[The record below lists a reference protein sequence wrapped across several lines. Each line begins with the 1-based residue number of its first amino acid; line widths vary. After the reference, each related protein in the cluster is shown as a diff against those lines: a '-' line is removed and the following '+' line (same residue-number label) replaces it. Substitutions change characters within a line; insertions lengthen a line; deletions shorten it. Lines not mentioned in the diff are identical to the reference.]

1 MNVARPPSA
10 LNALRPPDNRPG
22 ARFRARSVLVAVAV
36 IFFAVLTTEP
46 RVPYEWDAA
55 AWWIPRAEME
65 REHSG
70 RLLAM
75 MRTPEEWG
83 LLLPGIGTHVYPI
96 AYPMVVGALA
106 RLLPPNVSA
115 LRASGAWL
123 ALLVAVLLVQIGRR
137 LDDTDGALAVL
148 PLALVLLSPFTIVHA
163 RSGYADL
170 SVGLL
175 GALLV
180 LAMDTAFDRATMTRL
195 VWMVLVSTVLLQTKQ
210 DGLVICTAVAV
221 SAAVVRHH
229 RTSTFWR
236 VTILE
241 FFVIIA
247 NAAGWWVLVH
257 WLYGPQIP
265 PTFRALVGFDLRV
278 SMTFGYQVAR
288 HALDIDTWGVLWP
301 TLVVWAYWRR
311 DRRWLV
317 FVGAALA
324 GYGLTHV
331 MGPGRLLQFLRDGAV
346 MNRLLLQIAVT
357 AVPFTVDRLTARRLE
372 FGREQAAGPSA

>member
-22 ARFRARSVLVAVAV
+22 ARFRARTVLVAVAV

-75 MRTPEEWG
+75 MRMPEEWG

-106 RLLPPNVSA
+106 RLLPEKVSA

-195 VWMVLVSTVLLQTKQ
+195 VWMVLRI
-210 DGLVICTAVAV
+210 DGPSPDEAGRAGHLHGRRRFGCGR
-221 SAAVVRHH
+221 AAPPDVNILAGDDPRALRHH
-229 RTSTFWR
+229 RECCR
-236 VTILE
+236 V
-241 FFVIIA
+241 VGA
-247 NAAGWWVLVH
+247 
-257 WLYGPQIP
+257 
-265 PTFRALVGFDLRV
+265 RALAVWPSDSAHISG
-278 SMTFGYQVAR
+278 TGQVR
-288 HALDIDTWGVLWP
+288 SP
-301 TLVVWAYWRR
+301 
-311 DRRWLV
+311 
-317 FVGAALA
+317 
-324 GYGLTHV
+324 
-331 MGPGRLLQFLRDGAV
+331 
-346 MNRLLLQIAVT
+346 
-357 AVPFTVDRLTARRLE
+357 
-372 FGREQAAGPSA
+372 REHDVR